1 MSGVHF
7 SSFVEFTFQ
16 VFLTGFF
23 VFLVHNTID
32 GLLFKEHSMPVIEAS
47 HIYKTFETTKAVDD
61 ISFDLNEGEIVGLIG
76 PNGAG
81 KTTTI
86 RMVLDIFKPDRGSIS
101 ILGGPMDELKKNQIG
116 YLPEERGLYQ
126 DITLDQCLS
135 YLASLKGLS
144 ATEIKDRLDLFLD
157 TFDLLEY
164 RHKKVKEMSKGMQQK
179 AQLITTLIHKPK
191 LIIVDEP
198 FSALDPVNTQ
208 MAKELLREE
217 RLKGTAIIMSTHQM
231 NQAEEL
237 CDRILLINK
246 GQVVLSGNLAD
257 LRRQFAKQEL
267 FVKAEN
273 KLPEII
279 VGVEKIEP
287 VNDHYRLYLSK
298 SAKPGQVLSELIRLG
313 VELDH
318 FEVDQPSLDEIFIAT
333 VTNNKK

>member
-1 MSGVHF
+1 
-7 SSFVEFTFQ
+7 
-16 VFLTGFF
+16 
-23 VFLVHNTID
+23 
-32 GLLFKEHSMPVIEAS
+32 MPIIEAR
-47 HIYKTFETTKAVDD
+47 HIYKTFGTTRAVND
-61 ISFDLNEGEIVGLIG
+61 ISFELNEGEIVGLLG

-86 RMVLDIFKPDRGSIS
+86 RMVLDIFKPDQGSIS
-101 ILGGPMDELKKNQIG
+101 VLGGPMDELKKNQIG

-144 ATEIKDRLDLFLD
+144 NAEIKDRLNMYLD

-164 RHKKVKEMSKGMQQK
+164 RYKKVKEMSKGMQQK

-191 LIIVDEP
+191 LVIVDEP

-208 MAKELLREE
+208 IAKDLLREE
-217 RLKGTAIIMSTHQM
+217 RANGAAIIMSTHQM

-267 FVKAEN
+267 LIKAESG
-273 KLPEII
+273 LPKSIE
-279 VGVEKIEP
+279 GVEMIEP
-287 VNDHYRLYLSK
+287 ENNHYRLYLSENT
-298 SAKPGQVLSELIRLG
+298 KPNQILSELVNRG
-313 VELDH
+313 VELNH
-318 FEVDQPSLDEIFIAT
+318 FEIEQPSLDEIFIAT
-333 VTNNKK
+333 VTEKGD

>member
-1 MSGVHF
+1 
-7 SSFVEFTFQ
+7 
-16 VFLTGFF
+16 
-23 VFLVHNTID
+23 
-32 GLLFKEHSMPVIEAS
+32 MPEIEAR
-47 HIYKTFETTKAVDD
+47 HIYKTFGTTKAVND

-81 KTTTI
+81 KTTII
-86 RMVLDIFKPDRGSIS
+86 RMVLDIFKPDQGSIS

-144 ATEIKDRLDLFLD
+144 SKEIKDRLDKLLD
-157 TFDLLEY
+157 SFDLIEY

-217 RLKGTAIIMSTHQM
+217 RSKGTAIIMSTHQM

-246 GQVVLSGNLAD
+246 GQVVLSGNLTD

-267 FVKAEN
+267 LVKAES
-273 KLPEII
+273 KLPETIN
-279 VGVEKIEP
+279 GVEVIER

-298 SAKPGQVLSELIRLG
+298 NTKPSQIMSELVRLG
-313 VELDH
+313 FELDH
-318 FEVDQPSLDEIFIAT
+318 FEVEQPSLDEIFIAT
-333 VTNNKK
+333 VTKKEN

>member
-1 MSGVHF
+1 
-7 SSFVEFTFQ
+7 
-16 VFLTGFF
+16 
-23 VFLVHNTID
+23 
-32 GLLFKEHSMPVIEAS
+32 MPIIEAR
-47 HIYKTFETTKAVDD
+47 HIYKTFGTTRAVND
-61 ISFDLNEGEIVGLIG
+61 ISFELNEGEIVGLLG

-86 RMVLDIFKPDRGSIS
+86 RMVLDIFKPDQGSIS
-101 ILGGPMDELKKNQIG
+101 VLGGPMDELKKNQIG

-144 ATEIKDRLDLFLD
+144 NAEIKDRLNMYLD

-164 RHKKVKEMSKGMQQK
+164 RYKKVKEMSKGMQQK

-191 LIIVDEP
+191 LVIVDEP

-208 MAKELLREE
+208 IAKDLLREE
-217 RLKGTAIIMSTHQM
+217 RANGAAIIMSTHQM

-237 CDRILLINK
+237 CNRILLINK

-267 FVKAEN
+267 LIKAESG
-273 KLPEII
+273 LPKSIE
-279 VGVEKIEP
+279 GVEMIEP
-287 VNDHYRLYLSK
+287 ENNHYRLYLSENT
-298 SAKPGQVLSELIRLG
+298 KPNQILSELVNRG
-313 VELDH
+313 VELNH
-318 FEVDQPSLDEIFIAT
+318 FEIEQPSLDEIFIAT
-333 VTNNKK
+333 VTEKGD

>member
-1 MSGVHF
+1 
-7 SSFVEFTFQ
+7 
-16 VFLTGFF
+16 
-23 VFLVHNTID
+23 
-32 GLLFKEHSMPVIEAS
+32 MPVIEAR
-47 HIYKTFETTKAVDD
+47 HIYKTFGTTRAVND
-61 ISFDLNEGEIVGLIG
+61 ISFELNEGEIVGLIG

-86 RMVLDIFKPDRGSIS
+86 RMVLDIFKPDQGSIS

-144 ATEIKDRLDLFLD
+144 TAEIKDRLDMYLD

-164 RHKKVKEMSKGMQQK
+164 RYKKVKEMSKGMQQK

-191 LIIVDEP
+191 LVIVDEP
-198 FSALDPVNTQ
+198 FNALDPVNTQ
-208 MAKELLREE
+208 MAKDMLREQ
-217 RLKGTAIIMSTHQM
+217 RANGTAIIMSTHQM

-237 CDRILLINK
+237 CDRILLLNK
-246 GQVVLSGNLAD
+246 GQVVLRGNLND

-267 FVKAEN
+267 LVKAESG
-273 KLPEII
+273 LPKSIE
-279 VGVEKIEP
+279 GVEKIKLE
-287 VNDHYRLYLSK
+287 NKHYRLYLSK
-298 SAKPGQVLSELIRLG
+298 NTKPNQILAELVSRG

-318 FEVDQPSLDEIFIAT
+318 FEIEQPSLDEIFIAT
-333 VTNNKK
+333 VMEKGD

>member
-1 MSGVHF
+1 
-7 SSFVEFTFQ
+7 
-16 VFLTGFF
+16 
-23 VFLVHNTID
+23 
-32 GLLFKEHSMPVIEAS
+32 MPVIEAS
-47 HIYKTFETTKAVDD
+47 HIYKTFGATRAVND
-61 ISFDLNEGEIVGLIG
+61 ISFELNEGEIVGLLG

-86 RMVLDIFKPDRGSIS
+86 RMVLDIFKPDQGSIS
-101 ILGGPMDELKKNQIG
+101 VLGGPMDEFRKNQIG

-144 ATEIKDRLDLFLD
+144 NPEIKDRLDIYLD
-157 TFDLLEY
+157 TFDLLDY
-164 RHKKVKEMSKGMQQK
+164 RYKKVKEMSKGMQQK

-208 MAKELLREE
+208 IAKDLLREE
-217 RLKGTAIIMSTHQM
+217 RANGTAIIMSTHQM
-231 NQAEEL
+231 SQAEEL

-257 LRRQFAKQEL
+257 LRHQFAKQALLIKTDTEL
-267 FVKAEN
+267 PKSIN
-273 KLPEII
+273 
-279 VGVEKIEP
+279 GVEVIEP
-287 VNDHYRLYLSK
+287 ENNHFRLYLSK
-298 SAKPGQVLSELIRLG
+298 NTRASQVLAELVSCG

-318 FEVDQPSLDEIFIAT
+318 FEVEQPSLDEIFIAT
-333 VTNNKK
+333 VTEKGN

>member
-1 MSGVHF
+1 MALDCQG
-7 SSFVEFTFQ
+7 FV
-16 VFLTGFF
+16 VY
-23 VFLVHNTID
+23 LVHITID
-32 GLLFKEHSMPVIEAS
+32 GLLFKEHPMPVIEAR
-47 HIYKTFETTKAVDD
+47 HISKTFGTTKAVDD
-61 ISFDLNEGEIVGLIG
+61 ISFDLNEGEILGLIG

-86 RMVLDIFKPDRGSIS
+86 RMILDIFKPDQGSIS
-101 ILGGPMDELKKNQIG
+101 ILGGPMDENKKNQIG

-144 ATEIKDRLDLFLD
+144 RTEINDQLDSFMA
-157 TFDLLEY
+157 TFDLLEF
-164 RHKKVKEMSKGMQQK
+164 RQKKVKEMSKGMQQK

-198 FSALDPVNTQ
+198 FNALDPVNTQ

-217 RLKGTAIIMSTHQM
+217 RIKGTAIIMSTHQM

-246 GQVVLSGNLAD
+246 GQVVLSGSLAE
-257 LRRQFAKQEL
+257 LRRLFAKQEL
-267 FVKAEN
+267 LVKAES
-273 KLPEII
+273 KLPKII
-279 VGVEKIEP
+279 AGVEKIEL

-298 SAKPGQVLSELIRLG
+298 SAKPSQVLSELIRSG
-313 VELDH
+313 VELDR

-333 VTNNKK
+333 VKKM